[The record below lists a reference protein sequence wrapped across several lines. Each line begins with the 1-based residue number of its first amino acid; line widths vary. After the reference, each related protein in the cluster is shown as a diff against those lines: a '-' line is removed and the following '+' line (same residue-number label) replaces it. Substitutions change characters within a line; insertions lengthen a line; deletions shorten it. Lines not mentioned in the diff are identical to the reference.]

1 MENVKEIMSEYCLK
15 RARNSEHYE
24 ANKEL
29 IAAITTE
36 FTDAFGISHLRK
48 TWVDLFARE
57 EESYN
62 TNVAYENTPKIQEL
76 DRLRERQ
83 FIFIGKIIELMT
95 CSIKEEEKAAAKR
108 LSFVMKPFK
117 RSHRKPYAYTSAEFT
132 VFVQRF
138 RKPENAADVSLLRL
152 GPELDRLDQM
162 NEEFKDIYHERI
174 MLEYKRHIA
183 EKMKD
188 IRPKTDD
195 AFHELVLMINA
206 LYRINKLVE
215 HDEAKA
221 EQINKV
227 IDDVNAILLCL
238 QRTLSQAGLMDSP
251 NLGTDPENSHSEAQN
266 LPQNTTIRKKED
278 KKAKKN
284 SNSQE
289 AQPS

>member
-1 MENVKEIMSEYCLK
+1 M
-15 RARNSEHYE
+15 
-24 ANKEL
+24 
-29 IAAITTE
+29 
-36 FTDAFGISHLRK
+36 
-48 TWVDLFARE
+48 
-57 EESYN
+57 
-62 TNVAYENTPKIQEL
+62 
-76 DRLRERQ
+76 RERQ
-83 FIFIGKIIELMT
+83 FIFITKIIELMT

-117 RSHRKPYAYTSAEFT
+117 RSHRKPYAHTSAEFT

-138 RKPENAADVSLLRL
+138 RKPENAEAVSLLKL

-227 IDDVNAILLCL
+227 IDDVNAILLRL

-251 NLGTDPENSHSEAQN
+251 NLGTDPENSHSEAKKS
-266 LPQNTTIRKKED
+266 PKATTIRKKED
-278 KKAKKN
+278 ANAKKT
-284 SNSQE
+284 SNL
-289 AQPS
+289 

>member
-1 MENVKEIMSEYCLK
+1 MENVKEIMSDYCLK

-24 ANKEL
+24 AHKEL
-29 IAAITTE
+29 IAIITPE
-36 FTDAFGISHLRK
+36 FTDAYGISHLRK
-48 TWVDLFARE
+48 TWVDLFACE

-76 DRLRERQ
+76 DRTRERQ
-83 FIFIGKIIELMT
+83 FIFISKIIELMT
-95 CSIKEEEKAAAKR
+95 CSIKEEQKEAAKR
-108 LSFVMKPFK
+108 LAFVIKPFK
-117 RSHRKPYAYTSAEFT
+117 RSHRQPYACTSAEFT
-132 VFVQRF
+132 VFVQRL
-138 RKPENAADVSLLRL
+138 RKPENAAAVSLLKL

-215 HDEAKA
+215 HDEAKT

-227 IDDVNAILLCL
+227 IDDVNAILLRL

-251 NLGTDPENSHSEAQN
+251 NLGTDPENSHSEAKKS
-266 LPQNTTIRKKED
+266 PKATTIRKKED
-278 KKAKKN
+278 ANAKKT
-284 SNSQE
+284 SNL
-289 AQPS
+289 

>member
-1 MENVKEIMSEYCLK
+1 MENVKEIMSDYCLK

-24 ANKEL
+24 AHKEL
-29 IAAITTE
+29 IAIITPE
-36 FTDAFGISHLRK
+36 FTDAYGISHLRK

-62 TNVAYENTPKIQEL
+62 TNVSYENTPKIQEL
-76 DRLRERQ
+76 DRTRERQ
-83 FIFIGKIIELMT
+83 FIFISKIIELMT
-95 CSIKEEEKAAAKR
+95 CSIKEEQKEAAKR
-108 LSFVMKPFK
+108 LAFVIKPFK
-117 RSHRKPYAYTSAEFT
+117 RSHRQPYACTSAEFT
-132 VFVQRF
+132 VFVQRL
-138 RKPENAADVSLLRL
+138 RKPENAEAVSLLKL

-215 HDEAKA
+215 HDEAKT

-227 IDDVNAILLCL
+227 IDDVNAILLRL

-251 NLGTDPENSHSEAQN
+251 NLGTDPENSHSEAKKS
-266 LPQNTTIRKKED
+266 PKATTIRKKED
-278 KKAKKN
+278 ANAKKT
-284 SNSQE
+284 SNL
-289 AQPS
+289 

>member
-1 MENVKEIMSEYCLK
+1 MENVKEIMSDYCLK

-24 ANKEL
+24 AHKEL
-29 IAAITTE
+29 IAIITPE
-36 FTDAFGISHLRK
+36 FTDAYGISHLRK

-62 TNVAYENTPKIQEL
+62 TNVSYENTPKIQEL
-76 DRLRERQ
+76 DRTRERQ
-83 FIFIGKIIELMT
+83 FIFISKIIELMT
-95 CSIKEEEKAAAKR
+95 CSIKEEQKEAAKR
-108 LSFVMKPFK
+108 LAFVIKPFK
-117 RSHRKPYAYTSAEFT
+117 RSHRQPYVCTSAEFT
-132 VFVQRF
+132 VFVQRL
-138 RKPENAADVSLLRL
+138 RKPENAAAVSLLKL

-215 HDEAKA
+215 HDEAKT

-227 IDDVNAILLCL
+227 IDDVNAILLRL

-251 NLGTDPENSHSEAQN
+251 NLGTDPENSHSEAKKS
-266 LPQNTTIRKKED
+266 PKATTIRKKED
-278 KKAKKN
+278 ANAKKT
-284 SNSQE
+284 SNL
-289 AQPS
+289 

>member
-1 MENVKEIMSEYCLK
+1 MENVKEIMSDYCLK

-24 ANKEL
+24 AHKEL
-29 IAAITTE
+29 IAIITTE
-36 FTDAFGISHLRK
+36 FTDAYGISHLRK
-48 TWVDLFARE
+48 TWIDLFARE

-76 DRLRERQ
+76 DRMRERQ
-83 FIFIGKIIELMT
+83 FIFISKIIELMT
-95 CSIKEEEKAAAKR
+95 CSIKEEQKEAAKR
-108 LSFVMKPFK
+108 LAFVIKPFK
-117 RSHRKPYAYTSAEFT
+117 RSHRQPYACTSAEFT
-132 VFVQRF
+132 VFVQRL
-138 RKPENAADVSLLRL
+138 RKPENAAAVSLLKL

-188 IRPKTDD
+188 IRPKIDD

-215 HDEAKA
+215 HDEAKT

-227 IDDVNAILLCL
+227 IDDVNAILLRL

-251 NLGTDPENSHSEAQN
+251 NLGTDPENSHSEAKN
-266 LPQNTTIRKKED
+266 SPKTTTIRKKED
-278 KKAKKN
+278 KKAKKT

-289 AQPS
+289 VKPS

>member
-1 MENVKEIMSEYCLK
+1 MSDYCLK

-24 ANKEL
+24 AHKEL
-29 IAAITTE
+29 IANITPE
-36 FTDAFGISHLRK
+36 FTDAYGISHLRK
-48 TWVDLFARE
+48 NWVDLFARE

-76 DRLRERQ
+76 DRTRERQ
-83 FIFIGKIIELMT
+83 FIFICKIIELMT
-95 CSIKEEEKAAAKR
+95 CSIKEEQKEAAKR
-108 LSFVMKPFK
+108 LAFVIKPFK
-117 RSHRKPYAYTSAEFT
+117 RSHRQPYACTSAEFT
-132 VFVQRF
+132 VFVQRL
-138 RKPENAADVSLLRL
+138 RKPENAEAVSLLKL

-227 IDDVNAILLCL
+227 IDDVNAILLRL

-251 NLGTDPENSHSEAQN
+251 NLGTDPENSHSEAKKS
-266 LPQNTTIRKKED
+266 PKTTVIRKKED
-278 KKAKKN
+278 TNAKKT
-284 SNSQE
+284 SNSQKV
-289 AQPS
+289 QPS

>member
-1 MENVKEIMSEYCLK
+1 MENVKEIMSDYCLK

-24 ANKEL
+24 AHKEL
-29 IAAITTE
+29 IAIITPE
-36 FTDAFGISHLRK
+36 FTDAYGISHLRK

-62 TNVAYENTPKIQEL
+62 TNVSYENTPKIQEL
-76 DRLRERQ
+76 DRTRERQ
-83 FIFIGKIIELMT
+83 FIFISKIIELMT
-95 CSIKEEEKAAAKR
+95 CSIKEEQKEAAKR
-108 LSFVMKPFK
+108 LSFVIKPFK
-117 RSHRKPYAYTSAEFT
+117 RSHRQPYACTSAEFT
-132 VFVQRF
+132 VFVQRL
-138 RKPENAADVSLLRL
+138 RKPENAEAVSLLKL

-206 LYRINKLVE
+206 LYRINKLVK
-215 HDEAKA
+215 HDEAKT

-227 IDDVNAILLCL
+227 IDDVNAILLRL

-251 NLGTDPENSHSEAQN
+251 NLGTDPENSHSEAKKS
-266 LPQNTTIRKKED
+266 PKATTIRKKED
-278 KKAKKN
+278 ANAKKT
-284 SNSQE
+284 SNL
-289 AQPS
+289 

>member
-1 MENVKEIMSEYCLK
+1 MSDYCLK

-24 ANKEL
+24 AHKEL
-29 IAAITTE
+29 IAIITPE
-36 FTDAFGISHLRK
+36 FTDAYGISHLRK

-62 TNVAYENTPKIQEL
+62 TNVSYENTPKIQEL
-76 DRLRERQ
+76 DRTRERQ
-83 FIFIGKIIELMT
+83 FIFISKIIELMT
-95 CSIKEEEKAAAKR
+95 CSIKEEQKEAAKR
-108 LSFVMKPFK
+108 LAFVIKPFK
-117 RSHRKPYAYTSAEFT
+117 RSHRQPYACTSAEFT
-132 VFVQRF
+132 VFVQRL
-138 RKPENAADVSLLRL
+138 RKPENAAAMSLLKL

-215 HDEAKA
+215 HDEAKT

-227 IDDVNAILLCL
+227 IDDVNAILLRL

-251 NLGTDPENSHSEAQN
+251 NLGTDPENSHSEAKKS
-266 LPQNTTIRKKED
+266 PKATTIRKKED
-278 KKAKKN
+278 ANAKKT
-284 SNSQE
+284 SNL
-289 AQPS
+289 

>member
-1 MENVKEIMSEYCLK
+1 MENVKEIMSDYCLK

-24 ANKEL
+24 AHKEL
-29 IAAITTE
+29 IAIITPE
-36 FTDAFGISHLRK
+36 FTDAYGISHLRK

-62 TNVAYENTPKIQEL
+62 TNVSYENTPKIQEL
-76 DRLRERQ
+76 DRTRERQ
-83 FIFIGKIIELMT
+83 FIFISKIIELMT
-95 CSIKEEEKAAAKR
+95 CSIKEEQKEAAKR
-108 LSFVMKPFK
+108 LAFVIKPFK
-117 RSHRKPYAYTSAEFT
+117 RSHRQPYACTSAEFT
-132 VFVQRF
+132 VFVQRL
-138 RKPENAADVSLLRL
+138 RKPENSAAVSLLKL

-174 MLEYKRHIA
+174 ILEYKRHIA

-227 IDDVNAILLCL
+227 IDDVNAILLRL

-266 LPQNTTIRKKED
+266 SPKATTIRKKED
-278 KKAKKN
+278 KKAKKT

-289 AQPS
+289 VKPS

>member
-1 MENVKEIMSEYCLK
+1 MENVKEIMSDYCLK

-24 ANKEL
+24 AHKEL
-29 IAAITTE
+29 IAIITPE
-36 FTDAFGISHLRK
+36 FTDAYGISHLRK

-62 TNVAYENTPKIQEL
+62 TNVSYENTPKIQEL
-76 DRLRERQ
+76 DRTRERQ
-83 FIFIGKIIELMT
+83 FIFISKIIELMT
-95 CSIKEEEKAAAKR
+95 CSIKEEQKEAAKR
-108 LSFVMKPFK
+108 LAFVIKPFK
-117 RSHRKPYAYTSAEFT
+117 RSHRQPYACTSAEFT
-132 VFVQRF
+132 VFVQRL
-138 RKPENAADVSLLRL
+138 RKPENAAAMSLLKL

-215 HDEAKA
+215 HDEAKT

-227 IDDVNAILLCL
+227 IDDVNAILLRL

-251 NLGTDPENSHSEAQN
+251 NLGTDPENSHSEAKKS
-266 LPQNTTIRKKED
+266 PKATTIRKKED
-278 KKAKKN
+278 ANAKKT
-284 SNSQE
+284 SNL
-289 AQPS
+289 